1 MRIALAVAVLVAM
14 TCPARAAPPGDI
26 DKLGWMAGSWI
37 ASKDGRTVREIWLSP
52 LGGGMA
58 GASQTNDPGRPP
70 AIQHYRIAAE
80 ARGATFTAL
89 LPGQAPATF
98 MLQPGTDGV
107 AIFENRDHDFPQRV
121 GYRRC
126 GKDLC
131 AWIEGVLNGEAV
143 SETWRYRRVR

>member
-1 MRIALAVAVLVAM
+1 MRIALAVAMLAA
-14 TCPARAAPPGDI
+14 TTFPARAAPASDV

-52 LGGGMA
+52 LDGEMA
-58 GASQTNDPGRPP
+58 GASQTNAPDRPP

-80 ARGATFTAL
+80 PHGATFTAL

-98 MLQPGTDGV
+98 LLQPGVDGV
-107 AIFENRDHDFPQRV
+107 AIFENRAHDFPQRV

-131 AWIEGVLNGEAV
+131 AWIEGVLNGETV